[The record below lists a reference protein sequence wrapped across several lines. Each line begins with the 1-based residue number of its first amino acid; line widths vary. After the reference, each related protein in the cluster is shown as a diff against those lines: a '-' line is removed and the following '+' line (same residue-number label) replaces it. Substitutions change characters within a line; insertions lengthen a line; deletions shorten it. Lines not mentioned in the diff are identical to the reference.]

1 LEHCEVI
8 YPSETE
14 IKRQVQEFY
23 DHVGWKMVSESCY
36 QNARYEDLRPVVR
49 GYIHRCHMRVARHLE
64 PVGRYLLDAGSGPIQ
79 YPEYLE
85 YSRGYKF
92 RVCADI
98 SRVALMEAR
107 SRIEDH
113 GLYVV
118 ADIANLPFKGDVF
131 EGLVSLHTIHHLP
144 SHEHL
149 QAYQELY
156 RVLAPT
162 YKAVVVNGWSKSAF
176 MSVMRP
182 LIYLTLRF
190 LEFYRRMTGRHDGVA
205 SEAQASNSH
214 NCTGQHRTFVSR
226 HDAKWLQREVAPLIP
241 LRIFVWRSVSTSFLR
256 TMIHPRL
263 GGRWLLSILFWMEER
278 FPSLFGRFGQ
288 YPLIVIRKAQE
299 SEG

>member
-1 LEHCEVI
+1 MSYL
-8 YPSETE
+8 SETE

-23 DHVGWKMVSESCY
+23 DQVGWKMVSESCY
-36 QNARYEDLRPVVR
+36 QNARYEDLRPVVQK
-49 GYIHRCHMRVARHLE
+49 YIHRCHLRVARHLKPE
-64 PVGRYLLDAGSGPIQ
+64 GRYMLDAGSGPIQ

-85 YSRGYKF
+85 YSDGYTF

-107 SRIEDH
+107 SRIKDH

-118 ADIANLPFKGDVF
+118 ADIANLPFKDDVF

-162 YKAVVVNGWSKSAF
+162 RNAVVVNGWSKSAF
-176 MSVMRP
+176 MSLMGP
-182 LIYLTLRF
+182 LIFLSLRF
-190 LEFYRRMTGRHDGVA
+190 LEFYRRITGRAEGNAREDLDPI
-205 SEAQASNSH
+205 SQNSSAQ
-214 NCTGQHRTFVSR
+214 QRTFVSR
-226 HDAKWLQREVAPLIP
+226 HDAKWLQREVGALMPLK
-241 LRIFVWRSVSTSFLR
+241 IFVWRSVSTSFLR

-278 FPSLFGRFGQ
+278 FPSLFGRYGQ
-288 YPLIVIRKAQE
+288 YPLIVIRKAP
-299 SEG
+299 